1 MQMKNISDMDFPAG
15 EVLFIDKPIKW
26 TSFDVVNKIRF
37 LLKRYLGIKKIK
49 VGHAGTLDPLA
60 TGLVIVCTGKFTK
73 KIEEY
78 QGMPKEYI
86 AEISFGATTPTYD
99 LESEPDEK
107 YPFEHITKEMLLNAL
122 DRFTGEIE
130 QTPPAYS
137 AIKIKGRK
145 AYELA
150 RNGDKVEMKSR
161 KVTIYDIELLD
172 YSLPVAKVKVK
183 CSKGTYIRSLAY
195 DIGKELKSGA
205 YLSGLRRTQ
214 IGSYSVDDAIGIM
227 EFERLITENGS

>member
-1 MQMKNISDMDFPAG
+1 MDFPAG